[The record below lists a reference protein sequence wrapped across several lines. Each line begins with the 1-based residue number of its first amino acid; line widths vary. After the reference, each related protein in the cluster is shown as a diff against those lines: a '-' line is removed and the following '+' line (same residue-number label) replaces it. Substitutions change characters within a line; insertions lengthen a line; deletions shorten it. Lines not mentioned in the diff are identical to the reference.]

1 MTDRIAIDEAL
12 VRRLV
17 ASQFPHWAGLP
28 IRRVAVDGWDN
39 STFHLG
45 SAMKVRLPNAPG
57 YASQAEKE
65 LTWLPRLAPHLP
77 VPIPAPLAIGEPGE
91 GFPLRWSIYGWLEGE
106 TAFVAP
112 IPDRVRLAR
121 ELAAFLRAL
130 QAIDPTG
137 GPPAGQPNFFR
148 GGDLGVYDA
157 ETRQCLVAL
166 DGQIDRQAACAV
178 WEAAL
183 AASWAGP
190 PLWVHGDI
198 APGNLLLQHG
208 RLSAVID
215 FGCCAIGD
223 PACDLVMAWSFF
235 SGASRDAFIEA
246 VAMDAGA
253 WARARGWALWKALLM
268 RLTYRD
274 ADKLAAEQQLIE
286 TLIAD
291 HRAQQSQG

>member
-1 MTDRIAIDEAL
+1 MNDRIAIDAAL

-17 ASQFPHWAGLP
+17 AGQFPHWADLP
-28 IRRVAVDGWDN
+28 IRRVAADGWDN

-45 SAMKVRLPNAPG
+45 DKMKVRLPNAPG
-57 YASQAEKE
+57 YASQADKE

-91 GFPLRWSIYGWLEGE
+91 GFPLRWSIYGWLDGE

-121 ELAAFLRAL
+121 ELAGFLRTL

-148 GGDLGVYDA
+148 GGDLAVYDA
-157 ETRQCLVAL
+157 ETRQSLIAL
-166 DGQIDRQAACAV
+166 EGQVDGAGARDV

-183 AASWAGP
+183 AARWVGP
-190 PLWVHGDI
+190 PVWVHGDI
-198 APGNLLLQHG
+198 APGNLLLQQG

-223 PACDLVMAWSFF
+223 PACDLVMAWTFF
-235 SGASRDAFIEA
+235 AGDSRAAFIDG
-246 VAMDAGA
+246 VAMDAGT

-268 RLTYRD
+268 RLKYRNPE
-274 ADKLAAEQQLIE
+274 KLAAEQRIID
-286 TLIAD
+286 TVIAK
-291 HRAQQSQG
+291 HRA